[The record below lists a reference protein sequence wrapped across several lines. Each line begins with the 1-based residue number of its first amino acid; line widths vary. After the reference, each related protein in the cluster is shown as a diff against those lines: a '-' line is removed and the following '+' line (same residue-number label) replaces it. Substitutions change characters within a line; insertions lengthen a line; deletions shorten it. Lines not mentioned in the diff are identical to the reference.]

1 MKSMGTTETTGWDEQ
16 DGLICAYDL
25 DRKGGGQAL
34 KAGDLV
40 KPIADGGLRWVHI
53 DFSKPGGRNWLQN
66 ESSIA
71 TTVLDAML
79 DDDIRPRALQT
90 ADGVLAILRGVNLN
104 PGSSVEDMVSIR
116 VWLEPNRIISTRR
129 RRLMSVQ
136 QLEQSL
142 AQGSGPT
149 SSGSF
154 IAELAWLLGER
165 IADVVDRLDVA
176 IEEAEDSI
184 AEQATAAKRS
194 AFAEL
199 RRKTAQFRRYLAP
212 QREAVDRLS
221 RMQHNV
227 LSDDE
232 QAALS
237 EEANRVTLFLEE
249 LDLARERAMVAQEE
263 LLSSLAHEQNSKMYL
278 LAMVS
283 AVFLPLSFLTGLF
296 GMNVA
301 GLPGLENPSAFTW
314 LVLMMVGLGFGI
326 MLLFR
331 WKKWL

>member
-1 MKSMGTTETTGWDEQ
+1 MGINKSTEWDEQ
-16 DGLICAYDL
+16 EGLICAYDL
-25 DRKGGGQAL
+25 DRKGGGKAL
-34 KAGDLV
+34 QMNDLG
-40 KPIADGGLRWVHI
+40 KPISDGGLRWIHL
-53 DFSKPGGRNWLQN
+53 DFSKTGGRNWLQN
-66 ESSIA
+66 SSGIA
-71 TTVLDAML
+71 APVLDAIL

-90 ADGVLAILRGVNLN
+90 TAGVLAILRGVNLN

-136 QLEQSL
+136 HLQEELQE
-142 AQGSGPT
+142 GTGPT
-149 SSGSF
+149 SPGNF

-165 IADVVDRLDVA
+165 IAEVVDRLDGA

-199 RRKTAQFRRYLAP
+199 RRKTAQVRRYLAP
-212 QREAVDRLS
+212 QRDALDRLS
-221 RMQHNV
+221 RMQHTMF
-227 LSDDE
+227 SEDE
-232 QAALS
+232 LAALS
-237 EEANRVTLFLEE
+237 EETNRMTLFLED

-301 GLPGLENPSAFTW
+301 GLPGLENPSAFLW
-314 LVLMMVGLGFGI
+314 LVIMMAGLGAGI